1 MSSCTHAQ
9 LLNYLSL
16 SLTVVTTLPPS
27 SHSGYTQIG
36 ELGVWPYATY
46 SGVLGVIVLVGVVLE
61 VLRWREAGREEAKGQ
76 YLSSNPLSAAEDGSA
91 SRYGAGAE
99 PSDSSESTFKRAL

>member
-1 MSSCTHAQ
+1 MH
-9 LLNYLSL
+9 
-16 SLTVVTTLPPS
+16 
-27 SHSGYTQIG
+27 IG

-61 VLRWREAGREEAKGQ
+61 VLRWREAGQEEAKGQ